1 MQGSSRCKLVQKNS
15 KAVGTGFLS
24 PLLNAWDSFIKE
36 FGLDIEWTQ
45 VKVSGKQHFFCAL
58 VHGTKAG
65 TVSLQTPDPG
75 LTGHVHG
82 TVSLQTPDPGLTG
95 HVHISTYLCIRERQ
109 KVKVSAE
116 HKKEKREKRNDGIVN
131 CKA

>member
-1 MQGSSRCKLVQKNS
+1 
-15 KAVGTGFLS
+15 
-24 PLLNAWDSFIKE
+24 
-36 FGLDIEWTQ
+36 LDIEWTQ

-58 VHGTKAG
+58 VHGTKA
-65 TVSLQTPDPG
+65 
-75 LTGHVHG
+75 G